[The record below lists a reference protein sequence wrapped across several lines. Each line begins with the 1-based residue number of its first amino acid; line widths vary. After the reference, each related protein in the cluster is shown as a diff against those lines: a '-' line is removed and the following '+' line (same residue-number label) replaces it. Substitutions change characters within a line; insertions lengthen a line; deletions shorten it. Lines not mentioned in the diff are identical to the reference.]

1 MSASALPSTIKH
13 HATFERSLPVGFDG
27 VFDWSWTQGHLGQGK
42 ITPMDF
48 DGVVER
54 KGNFIVFETKGAHV
68 PIPQGQLMT
77 LEAAYRLGV
86 FTVLLVQGKTAP
98 EAAQAWCQPGFLNGL
113 RMTRHAPTDSNRL
126 GIFVGKWYD
135 FANANP
141 ARQNTSSALAI
152 VHTLKMQLQEIHA
165 QNALLLREYL
175 IEKSGRFMDDGW
187 DKNDAD
193 NEAAWIAA
201 EKFGASLELCFGILS
216 RVQ

>member
-1 MSASALPSTIKH
+1 MMIPSTIKH
-13 HATFERSLPVGFDG
+13 PATFDRYLPIGFDG

-54 KGNFIVFETKGAHV
+54 KGNFIVFETKGQDV

-86 FTVLLVQGKTAP
+86 FTILMVQGKSSP
-98 EAAQAWCQPGFLNGL
+98 EFAQAWCQPGFHNGM
-113 RMTRHAPTDSNRL
+113 RMTRQAPTDSNRL
-126 GIFVGKWYD
+126 GVFVGKWFD

-141 ARQNTSSALAI
+141 SRQNTSSALAI
-152 VHTLKMQLQEIHA
+152 VNDIKIQLQEAHA

-175 IEKSGRFMDDGW
+175 IEKSGRFIDDGW
-187 DKNDAD
+187 EKADAY

-201 EKFGASLELCFGILS
+201 EKFGVSLEWCIGILS
-216 RVQ
+216 KVKD